1 MFTHQQI
8 WAGINALAKENGYSA
23 SGLAVKA
30 GLDATSFNKSKHFNK
45 QGQPRWPSTESLTK
59 VLYVTKTSLLDFAS
73 LLERA

>member
-8 WAGINALAKENGYSA
+8 WGGINTLAKENGYSA

-30 GLDATSFNKSKHFNK
+30 GLDATAFNKSKYFNK

-59 VLYVTKTSLLDFAS
+59 VLHVTKTSLVDFAR
-73 LLERA
+73 LVERI